1 MPRLVA
7 AAALACALGVLAP
20 QTPTRAQERPL
31 PEGRAFFAVV
41 RDNMARSG
49 KVQDLYAYKER
60 RTQVHTN
67 PFGRL
72 GTGGTLLY
80 EVTPIA
86 GGPGFTRRLLERDG
100 KPVHD
105 AEVER
110 FGQRR
115 NRDRAQSASSIDDVL
130 AALDFRIDRREVV
143 DGRPAIVVAFAPR
156 PNARPR
162 TREGRLAV
170 EFSGEIWVDEQAH
183 EVMRAHATAIDSLTY
198 GFGIIARLGK
208 GTLVTLERTRIE
220 GELWMPTSIRFK
232 GEGRAMLLR
241 KLTIDFPIDWF
252 DYRRVA
258 DAD

>member
-1 MPRLVA
+1 MPRLAVA
-7 AAALACALGVLAP
+7 VALTCAVALLAP
-20 QTPTRAQERPL
+20 ASPPLAQERPL
-31 PEGRAFFAVV
+31 PEPKAFFAAV

-60 RTQVHTN
+60 RTQLHTN

-72 GTGGTLLY
+72 GTGGTLVY
-80 EVTPIA
+80 EVTPIS

-100 KPVHD
+100 KPVVNG
-105 AEVER
+105 EVER

-130 AALDFRIDRREVV
+130 AALDFRIDRRDVV
-143 DGRPAIVVAFAPR
+143 DGRQAIVIAFTPK

-170 EFSGEIWVDEQAH
+170 EFTGNIWVDEHAQ
-183 EVMRAHATAIDSLTY
+183 EVMRARATAIDSLTY

-208 GTLVTLERTRIE
+208 GTQVALERERVADD
-220 GELWMPTSIRFK
+220 LWMPTSIRFK

-241 KLTIDFPIDWF
+241 RLNIDFGIEWF
-252 DYRRVA
+252 DYRRIAAA
-258 DAD
+258 D